1 MISVLLEVLKHRL
14 AKRGWLNAEVL
25 HELVESDQVEV
36 VHELFHVALRQ
47 VVRHLNHVLI
57 ALVECLAAFRVLD
70 YQKVRSELEC
80 A

>member
-25 HELVESDQVEV
+25 HELAEGNQVEV
-36 VHELFHVALRQ
+36 VHELLNVVFRE
-47 VVRHLNHVLI
+47 VVRHLHYILI
-57 ALVECLAAFRVLD
+57 TLIESLAALRVLD
-70 YQKVRSELEC
+70 YQQVRSELEC